1 MPATNQTSDQIIE
14 TVTRFQHA
22 FEPNDVD
29 TLMSCMTEDTVFE
42 HIAPEGVSFGR
53 YEGHD
58 AVRAVWESMP
68 EHFPGCRF
76 VIDDIFATADRCT
89 CRYTLTFKGPDGP
102 VVRRGVDVFR
112 MRDGK
117 IAEKLAYLT
126 L

>member
-1 MPATNQTSDQIIE
+1 MPTPDEIIE
-14 TVTRFQHA
+14 TVTRFQNA
-22 FEPNDVD
+22 FSTNDVD
-29 TLMSCMTEDTVFE
+29 TLMSCMTDDTVFE

-53 YEGHD
+53 YEGHE

-68 EHFPGCRF
+68 EHFPGGRF
-76 VIDDIFATADRCT
+76 DIDDIFATEDRCA
-89 CRYTLTFKGPDGP
+89 CRYTLTFQGPEGP
-102 VVRRGVDVFR
+102 VSRRGVDIFQ